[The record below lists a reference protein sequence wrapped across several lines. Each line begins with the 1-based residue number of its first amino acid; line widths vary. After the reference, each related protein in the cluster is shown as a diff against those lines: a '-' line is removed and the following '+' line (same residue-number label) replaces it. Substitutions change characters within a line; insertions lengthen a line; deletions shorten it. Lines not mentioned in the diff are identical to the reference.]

1 MQYMKLFLLASL
13 LFLSSQ
19 FAWANERNLAQ
30 TAEYQSFKPYLQ
42 KIFSPQISGNEWRE
56 RLVIL
61 DYEGS
66 FQNQTIFIRR
76 MGRFGDELEIK
87 TFHFKL
93 IVPEWCVLVYLQ
105 ELENQD
111 FRQKN
116 TFFV

>member
-1 MQYMKLFLLASL
+1 MQYMKFFLLTSL
-13 LFLSSQ
+13 LFLSLQ

-30 TAEYQSFKPYLQ
+30 TAEYQAFKPYLQ
-42 KIFSPQISGNEWRE
+42 KIFSPEISNNDWRE

-66 FQNQTIFIRR
+66 FQNQAIFIRR
-76 MGRFGDELEIK
+76 VGRFGDELEIK
-87 TFHFKL
+87 TCHFTL
-93 IVPEWCVLVYLQ
+93 IVPEWCVLIYLQ
-105 ELENQD
+105 ELEKQE